1 MDIQSP
7 DGTRILG
14 FVAESLK
21 LIAERAQTKASTD
34 DPLRLLSQIES
45 SQYLKILLG
54 KLKSG
59 ILEHLL
65 QRNPGSAARS
75 EFLIQF
81 FFRYYD
87 KEGHKILRYFPLD
100 DEVAQL
106 SDYQNVDGV
115 IGRLREQGEEL
126 PKGMTP
132 REFISGMT
140 GESRTHLLDMLST
153 RAAPCTSATGRRNRL
168 SNIQPLAVNYS
179 GRTAESQRQS
189 CSILSTPDQ
198 FIVPFFYQ
206 GVALGLMLVNCP
218 EPIPPADRLLLIRS
232 ARSVAPQI
240 YMAIDS
246 DKEVNHVAE
255 AKRKASEYALISI
268 S

>member
-65 QRNPGSAARS
+65 QRNPVFAARS

-132 REFISGMT
+132 REFISGYDWGIANSFVGYVIDT
-140 GESRTHLLDMLST
+140 GCALYLGDWKEE
-153 RAAPCTSATGRRNRL
+153 
-168 SNIQPLAVNYS
+168 PLVKHPAVS
-179 GRTAESQRQS
+179 GELQRQNRR
-189 CSILSTPDQ
+189 IATAVMQHFRKDTPDQ

-218 EPIPPADRLLLIRS
+218 EPIF
-232 ARSVAPQI
+232 PQRI
-240 YMAIDS
+240 ACC
-246 DKEVNHVAE
+246 
-255 AKRKASEYALISI
+255 
-268 S
+268 